1 MGGFVCLAF
10 SQHPGLVGLAQV
22 GLGMAGGLSFSPL
35 TLAIQ
40 EIVPREQ
47 LGQATSAIVF
57 LRTLGATLGTAA
69 LGSLLKSQGFQPMFG
84 LGLVLALAA
93 LWACVPFRRGLSAAK
108 L

>member
-1 MGGFVCLAF
+1 
-10 SQHPGLVGLAQV
+10 
-22 GLGMAGGLSFSPL
+22 MAGGLSFSPL

-57 LRTLGATLGTAA
+57 LRTGGDAGYGHAWFAA
-69 LGSLLKSQGFQPMFG
+69 QFYGFQPMSG
-84 LGLVLALAA
+84 RVALALAA
-93 LWACVPFRRGLSAAK
+93 SWACVPFRRGLSTSK